1 MSDQRDTLGSSRQS
15 RSLSAARQ
23 MSAHTSMSA
32 ACRTYRTKA
41 GHVPMPVHNPLCGR
55 CLKSIRTYL
64 LHSAVYHTIDD
75 LFLADHIED
84 DDRDQRK
91 QIRCKRQVVVRTE
104 LRLECQL
111 CQRQCIRSFP

>member
-1 MSDQRDTLGSSRQS
+1 MSDQRDTL
-15 RSLSAARQ
+15 AAHGKADRCPLPGKCLLIQ
-23 MSAHTSMSA
+23 
-32 ACRTYRTKA
+32 ACQPLAGLIGTKA

-64 LHSAVYHTIDD
+64 LHSAVYNTIDD

-84 DDRDQRK
+84 DDRNQRK
-91 QIRCKRQVVVRTE
+91 QIRCKCQVVVRTE

-111 CQRQCIRSFP
+111 CQRQCV